1 VAFPGE
7 VGYSPRNLKREGT
20 DFGLTSREEAFLRRL
35 SPPWKIQQYLDAID
49 YDVAAS
55 GCRSPR
61 RVLRERRV
69 QCMDGALFAAA
80 ALRVQGHPPLIVDL
94 EADLDSDHVLAVY
107 RTRGLWGAVARSNF
121 TGLRYREPIFR
132 TVRDL
137 VLSYVEGYFNLRREK
152 TLRRFSDPVSL
163 TIFDRRGWM
172 TSEEDLWYVPEYL
185 VGVRHRRLLPPAV
198 ERALAPTDRRTFEA
212 GLLGRAI

>member
-1 VAFPGE
+1 MKPQ
-7 VGYSPRNLKREGT
+7 SK
-20 DFGLTSREEAFLRRL
+20 DFGLTARETGFLRRL
-35 SPPWKIQQYLDAID
+35 SPPWKIQSYLDAID

-80 ALRVQGHPPLIVDL
+80 ALRAQGHPALIVDL
-94 EADLDSDHVLAVY
+94 EAEQDSDHVLAVY

-121 TGLRYREPIFR
+121 TGLRFREPVFR
-132 TVRDL
+132 TIRDL
-137 VLSYVEGYFNLRREK
+137 ALSYLEGYFNLRREK
-152 TLRRFSDPVSL
+152 TLRRFSDPVNL
-163 TIFDRRGWM
+163 ARFDRLGWT

-185 VGVRHRRLLPPAV
+185 VDVRHHRLLPPAV
-198 ERALAPTDRRTFEA
+198 ERALAPADRRSFEA